1 MNIIFKYLGLALII
15 TTFISC
21 DSGLY
26 SNGVVLDKKTGLP
39 IDSAIINVKNI
50 DTVYTD
56 SKGKYIVDTT
66 IYGYVV
72 DLEILVSKQGYKT
85 KHVNFKKD
93 KIKKNNAIIEME
105 ILENSTE
112 ESCFDLKR
120 VSQMYFFNKYFISL
134 INILTLLFL
143 IFKKRVKWRII
154 WMLGVFIFNFTIF
167 ISFVDCSL
175 MDFKLINGPVFL
187 THYWHYPFSIKIVF
201 PIASIAFWS
210 AYLINKRLLLKPEEI
225 ATHNNV

>member
-1 MNIIFKYLGLALII
+1 MKIIFRYLGLALII
-15 TTFISC
+15 TTLISC

-26 SNGVVLDKKTGLP
+26 SKGVVIDKKTGLP
-39 IDSAIINVKNI
+39 IDSVIINVKNI

-56 SKGKYIVDTT
+56 SKGKYKVDTT
-66 IYGYVV
+66 IYGHVV

-154 WMLGVFIFNFTIF
+154 WILGVFIFNFTIF

-175 MDFKLINGPVFL
+175 MDFKPINGPVFL

>member
-1 MNIIFKYLGLALII
+1 MKIIFKYLGLALII
-15 TTFISC
+15 TTLISC
-21 DSGLY
+21 DSGLF
-26 SNGVVLDKKTGLP
+26 SKGVVIDKKTGLP
-39 IDSAIINVKNI
+39 IDSVIINVKNI

-56 SKGKYIVDTT
+56 SKGKYKVDTT
-66 IYGYVV
+66 IYGHVV

-154 WMLGVFIFNFTIF
+154 WILGVFIFNFTIF

-175 MDFKLINGPVFL
+175 MDFKPINGPVFL

-225 ATHNNV
+225 ATHNV